1 MAQRKPRNLYIMKI
15 LRNDIYENLRMA
27 LSTLLANKLRS
38 FLTVFGVVI
47 GIITVMLIASI
58 ISGIDVSVK
67 KEVESF
73 GTRSIYISKYN
84 PGIHIGRLSR
94 EERMRKELTFD
105 DSVALAGLPTV
116 ELSVPFLDIT
126 NNFFGQKLLV
136 SGGGKTTAGVALQG
150 TLPEFEKAGT
160 QVISEGRFFSEF
172 ESDNRENVCVIGSKV
187 ADDFFPYSSAI
198 SQEIK
203 IGADQFRI
211 VGVLQKREQFLIG
224 GGSDDQNNV
233 IYLPFSVA
241 KKLKPNADD
250 VYVLAVAR
258 PGMMDEAK
266 DQVRDLLRIRRQVPF
281 TAPDNFGMET
291 SESILDNFRS
301 ITSGLAIAMV
311 VISSVGLM
319 VGGIGVMNIM
329 LVSVTERTR
338 EIGVRKAIG
347 ARRRDIMWQFLIEAA
362 TLTAIGG
369 LVGLSIGWLLTLL
382 LRIFLPS
389 YVPLW
394 APIGGFVA
402 SVGIGLI
409 FGIWPAWK
417 AARLDPIESLRYE

>member
-1 MAQRKPRNLYIMKI
+1 MRI
-15 LRNDIYENLRMA
+15 LRSDIYENLKMA
-27 LSTLLANKLRS
+27 IDTLRANKLRS

-47 GIITVMLIASI
+47 GVITVMLIASI

-67 KEVESF
+67 REVESF
-73 GTRSIYISKYN
+73 GTRSIYISKFN
-84 PGIHIGRLSR
+84 PGIHMGRMSR
-94 EERMRKELTFD
+94 EERMRKELTYD
-105 DSVALAGLPTV
+105 DAIALTALPTI

-126 NNFFGQKLLV
+126 NNFFGGRLTV
-136 SGGGKTTAGVALQG
+136 SGGGKTSAGVALQG

-160 QVISEGRFFSEF
+160 QVISEGRFFTQSEN
-172 ESDNRENVCVIGSKV
+172 DTNQTVCVIGSKV
-187 ADDFFPYSSAI
+187 ADDFFKFGSPVD
-198 SQEIK
+198 QMIK
-203 IGADQFRI
+203 IGEQEFRV
-211 VGVLQKREQFLIG
+211 VGVLQKREQFLFS

-233 IYLPFSVA
+233 IYVPFSVA
-241 KKLKPNADD
+241 EKLKPNADD
-250 VYVLAVAR
+250 IYILAVGR
-258 PGMMDEAK
+258 PGMMDEAQ
-266 DQVRDLLRIRRQVPF
+266 DQVRDMLRVRRQVPF
-281 TAPDNFGMET
+281 NAPDNFGMQT
-291 SESILDNFRS
+291 SESVMDNFRS
-301 ITSGLAIAMV
+301 ITGGLAIAMV

-347 ARRRDIMWQFLIEAA
+347 AKRSDIMWQFLIEAA
-362 TLTAIGG
+362 TLTGLGG
-369 LVGLSIGWLLTLL
+369 VVGLSIGWSVTFL

-409 FGIWPAWK
+409 FGLWPAWK

>member
-1 MAQRKPRNLYIMKI
+1 MKI
-15 LRNDIYENLRMA
+15 LRSDIYENLRMA
-27 LSTLLANKLRS
+27 VSTLLANKLRS

-47 GIITVMLIASI
+47 GVITVMLIASI

-73 GTRSIYISKYN
+73 GTRSIFLSKYN
-84 PGIHIGRLSR
+84 PGIHVGRLSR
-94 EERMRKELTFD
+94 EERMRKELTYD
-105 DSVALAGLPTV
+105 DAVALQSLPAV
-116 ELSVPFLDIT
+116 EISVPFLDIT

-150 TLPEFEKAGT
+150 TLPEFERAGT
-160 QVISEGRFFSEF
+160 QVISEGRFFTQSEN
-172 ESDNRENVCVIGSKV
+172 DTKQDVCVIGSKV
-187 ADDFFPYSSAI
+187 ADDFFKFGSPVD
-198 SQEIK
+198 QTIK
-203 IGADQFRI
+203 IGADDFRV
-211 VGVLQKREQFLIG
+211 VGVLQKREQFLIS

-233 IYLPFSVA
+233 IYLPYEVA
-241 KKLKPNADD
+241 RKLKPNADD
-250 VYVLAVAR
+250 VYIMAVAR
-258 PGMMDEAK
+258 AGMMDEAK
-266 DQVRDLLRIRRQVPF
+266 DQVRDLLRVRRQVPF
-281 TAPDNFGMET
+281 AAADNFGMET
-291 SESILDNFRS
+291 AESILDNFRS
-301 ITSGLAIAMV
+301 ITAGLAIAMV

-347 ARRRDIMWQFLIEAA
+347 AKRSDIMWQFLIEAA
-362 TLTAIGG
+362 TLTGIGG
-369 LVGLSIGWLLTLL
+369 IVGLSIGWLLTLL
-382 LRIFLPS
+382 LSLLLPS

-394 APIGGFVA
+394 APIGGLVA

-409 FGIWPAWK
+409 FGLWPAWK